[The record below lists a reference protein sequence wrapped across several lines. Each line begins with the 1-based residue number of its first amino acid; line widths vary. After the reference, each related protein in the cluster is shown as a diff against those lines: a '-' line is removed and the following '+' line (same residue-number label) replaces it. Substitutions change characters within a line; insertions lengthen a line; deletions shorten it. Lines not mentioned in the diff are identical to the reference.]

1 MTILIIQ
8 IESQFTN
15 PMQNNWLTF
24 HVKETEKNLK
34 LCSITVTSS
43 VIQCS
48 NKACRDC
55 DLCAKWIWQFHNVL
69 SFRRWGLWCVF
80 NRYCE
85 PLNFGI
91 DGVSFRTRRNW
102 FGEKPLYSGN
112 LSSHFQLFFSIINLK
127 FCINM
132 LQCWILMFSSYL
144 VFRHSF

>member
-1 MTILIIQ
+1 MDVPVMTILIIQ

-24 HVKETEKNLK
+24 HVKETEIFLK

-91 DGVSFRTRRNW
+91 DGVSFRTRRNNPNIQVK
-102 FGEKPLYSGN
+102 FTFSVIFQHYKLEILHKYVAMLDTDVQ
-112 LSSHFQLFFSIINLK
+112 QLFSFSP
-127 FCINM
+127 F
-132 LQCWILMFSSYL
+132 F
-144 VFRHSF
+144 